1 MSMNEYRLLH
11 TILPMLNQ
19 RALDTSLAGQE
30 RGNRIRQRGLWS
42 PYYLNGTY
50 LQRNQI
56 ADQNTAQ
63 PSGLEIISRRQDEG
77 RIQFSP
83 GYMHL
88 QVNGVSKTLGTD
100 NILLNVAEVQRRPQP
115 TLTFD
120 QLAGGQQF
128 VPFKLWITYTQ
139 ARGIATQRLVD
150 IGHGLKI
157 TLPPSKYVQAV
168 PALIPPALIFD
179 PVSGIPV
186 GVRQPETGTGIYE
199 SAITGTLDCVDSPY
213 YPYSAPL
220 TQAVYLPTTDAVRF
234 NIIPPGA
241 RRLSVANSFVATP
254 PTIRLS
260 FEWGD
265 DNFGTTV
272 ESLIV
277 GSEQTP
283 IEVPQDAQFW
293 RMSAI
298 ALPEGPSTTNL
309 KWQIEF

>member
-1 MSMNEYRLLH
+1 MNEYRLLH
-11 TILPMLNQ
+11 SILPFLNE
-19 RALDTSLAGQE
+19 RALNTSLAGQE

-50 LQRNQI
+50 LQLNQV
-56 ADQNTAQ
+56 ADQNTTQ
-63 PSGLEIISRRQDEG
+63 PSGLEIVGRRQDEG

-83 GYMHL
+83 QYMHL

-100 NILLNVAEVQRRPQP
+100 NIAVNVAEVQRRPQP
-115 TLTFD
+115 TLSFD
-120 QLAGGQQF
+120 ALAGGQQF

-157 TLPPSKYVQAV
+157 TLPPSKFVQAV
-168 PALIPPALIFD
+168 PALIPPATLF
-179 PVSGIPV
+179 SELPV
-186 GVRQPETGTGIYE
+186 GVSQPDTGTGIYE

-220 TQAVYLPTTDAVRF
+220 TQSAFFSAVGRERLD
-234 NIIPPGA
+234 IIPPGA
-241 RRLSVANSFVATP
+241 RRLSVSNQFAVTA
-254 PTIRLS
+254 PTIRLT

-277 GSEQTP
+277 GTEQTP
-283 IEVPQDAQFW
+283 IEVPQNAQIW
-293 RMSAI
+293 RATAL
-298 ALPEGPSTTNL
+298 ALPEGPVSTNL